1 MSEELFIESISTYTD
16 ESICQ
21 KFNKKK
27 FLAEKRFRSGDA
39 VQIDML
45 EELDELEEGSD
56 ITIGINEIFPKFQES
71 GISFKYKNLLFKI
84 EN

>member
-1 MSEELFIESISTYTD
+1 MSEELFIVSISTYAD
-16 ESICQ
+16 ESIYQ

-71 GISFKYKNLLFKI
+71 GISY
-84 EN
+84 